1 MSQKSYEA
9 FKEQIESGQKEN
21 DATRIYLKIIE
32 MNVFNELCNKE
43 SLSKTLNKPHQTITA
58 RLSDL
63 MDLGVVEIVIK
74 DGYKKTKLSSFKT
87 TTDPISIKA
96 NWAGRQKEKFDK
108 WLIKGKDFGIEKSR
122 IIEMIR
128 DNY

>member
-21 DATRIYLKIIE
+21 DATRIYRKIAE
-32 MNVFNELCNKE
+32 MNLFHQLCNKE
-43 SLSKTLNKPHQTITA
+43 SLSKALNKSHQTTTG

-63 MDLGVVEIVIK
+63 MDLGVVEIESA
-74 DGYKKTKLSSFKT
+74 TFNPNKLSSFKT
-87 TTDPISIKA
+87 VTDPIAIQI
-96 NWAGRQKEKFDK
+96 NWASRQKEKFDK
-108 WLIKGKDFGIEKSR
+108 WLKKGKEFGIEKSR

-128 DNY
+128 ENY

>member
-43 SLSKTLNKPHQTITA
+43 SLSKALNKSHQTTTG

-63 MDLGVVEIVIK
+63 MDLGVVEIESSTFNP
-74 DGYKKTKLSSFKT
+74 TKLSSFKT
-87 TTDPISIKA
+87 VTDPIAIQI
-96 NWAGRQKEKFDK
+96 NWACRQKEKFDK
-108 WLIKGKDFGIEKSR
+108 WLRKGKEFGIEKSR

>member
-32 MNVFNELCNKE
+32 MNVFHQLCNKE
-43 SLSKTLNKPHQTITA
+43 SLSKALNKPHQTITA

-74 DGYKKTKLSSFKT
+74 NGFKTTTLSSFKT
-87 TTDPISIKA
+87 VTDPISIKA

-108 WLIKGKDFGIEKSR
+108 WLRKGKEFGIEKSR

>member
-1 MSQKSYEA
+1 MSQKSYKA

-21 DATRIYLKIIE
+21 DATRIYRKIAE

-63 MDLGVVEIVIK
+63 MDLGVVEMVIK
-74 DGYKKTKLSSFKT
+74 DGSKKTKLSSFKT
-87 TTDPISIKA
+87 TTDPISIKS

-108 WLIKGKDFGIEKSR
+108 WLRKGKKFGIEKST